1 MYIGRMAER
10 VLCKYNLVVLIIFG
24 NRWYK
29 MLPEGG
35 IRRAVSEF
43 KNLQVCVQPCWI
55 HGCISDRYSK
65 QPQNAEKS
73 IRHHGRRSDRQF
85 ALPHLQNIK
94 SKLQTDPY
102 TLNLDIRTLSSLQV
116 WQKKMN
122 IMIIESMW
130 FCTNFSYST
139 L

>member
-1 MYIGRMAER
+1 MGNDFVATLNKVTQIPRAGDNMYIGRMAER

-65 QPQNAEKS
+65 QP
-73 IRHHGRRSDRQF
+73 
-85 ALPHLQNIK
+85 
-94 SKLQTDPY
+94 
-102 TLNLDIRTLSSLQV
+102 
-116 WQKKMN
+116 
-122 IMIIESMW
+122 
-130 FCTNFSYST
+130 
-139 L
+139 